1 KYNLKLEVSELGQV
15 TKTSCKKPGFFS
27 RMWSAVKKVAPI
39 ALTALS
45 FVPVTAPFARIA
57 QGVISAVKAIQA
69 KSLLGV
75 ATAAAGVVAGGAAAF
90 ASKTVKIAGTLANR
104 VANVANAAARGLQ
117 GISSIKQGNVL
128 GGLANIGG
136 AVASGIGSLAATAG
150 DRLDRLSKGLA
161 DTSDKLL
168 KAATGVSAARD
179 YQRASRDLVAA
190 RQALFAA
197 RASGNP
203 QAIAE
208 ATKRLEAA
216 ERAKQAALF
225 SGVGSAAM
233 VAADLAGERRTP
245 GTGQPQD
252 RPAAASGLEAGLR
265 AASRGLSAAGNVARR
280 DWEGVGVD
288 ALGAAA
294 ALQSAQRPK
303 EEGWRSPVE
312 QEAAAE
318 LQRLLGPRAQTS
330 TLNDLS
336 NLADA
341 GLAHRQSDQ
350 AEEAA
355 NQAVAD
361 AERVLQAARRTGNPA
376 AIREAEAQLHTA
388 RRGAEGALMG
398 GIGAADS
405 LLGTASHISDQH
417 RLARAER
424 TAVERLAS
432 AISLKGLL
440 EGAEGETRLSPRDQ
454 NKASGLR
461 VALEVLDRNYKD
473 AVAAAAG
480 DPRRLAELNDQYA
493 DFLTKITGEIPAVR
507 VASVGVRDS
516 AAPAPAP
523 AA

>member
-1 KYNLKLEVSELGQV
+1 
-15 TKTSCKKPGFFS
+15 
-27 RMWSAVKKVAPI
+27 
-39 ALTALS
+39 
-45 FVPVTAPFARIA
+45 
-57 QGVISAVKAIQA
+57 
-69 KSLLGV
+69 
-75 ATAAAGVVAGGAAAF
+75 
-90 ASKTVKIAGTLANR
+90 
-104 VANVANAAARGLQ
+104 
-117 GISSIKQGNVL
+117 
-128 GGLANIGG
+128 
-136 AVASGIGSLAATAG
+136 
-150 DRLDRLSKGLA
+150 
-161 DTSDKLL
+161 
-168 KAATGVSAARD
+168 
-179 YQRASRDLVAA
+179 
-190 RQALFAA
+190 
-197 RASGNP
+197 
-203 QAIAE
+203 
-208 ATKRLEAA
+208 
-216 ERAKQAALF
+216 
-225 SGVGSAAM
+225 
-233 VAADLAGERRTP
+233 
-245 GTGQPQD
+245 
-252 RPAAASGLEAGLR
+252 
-265 AASRGLSAAGNVARR
+265 VARR

-294 ALQSAQRPK
+294 ALHSAQRPK
-303 EEGWRSPVE
+303 EDARRSPEE

-341 GLAHRQSDQ
+341 GLAYRQSDQ
-350 AEEAA
+350 AEQAA

-361 AERVLQAARRTGNPA
+361 AERVLQAARRSGNPA
-376 AIREAEAQLHTA
+376 AIREAEAQLQTA

-440 EGAEGETRLSPRDQ
+440 EEAEGETRLSPRDQ

-507 VASVGVRDS
+507 VASLGVHDTGGS
-516 AAPAPAP
+516 PAPAP
-523 AA
+523 AARSTMSLADQRRSATIVLENDRPDRRDLERALSSSGEQRLAPETRQDISRDASQGH